1 MPNLVA
7 NGGKVGAER
16 ERRRALA
23 HVLKPGVRREQRGFA
38 TYTKSKLRSGTFWAP
53 DRKCF
58 YKTAMVVSVTL
69 GRLDSKRYSMQGWR
83 GQLGRSAFVKPR
95 YPSVLEVEGG
105 ASCMLRICHGVP

>member
-16 ERRRALA
+16 ARRRALA
-23 HVLKPGVRREQRGFA
+23 HVLKPGVRREQRRFCDLHKKQASFGYLLG
-38 TYTKSKLRSGTFWAP
+38 TGSGML
-53 DRKCF
+53 
-58 YKTAMVVSVTL
+58 YKTAVVVSVTL

>member
-1 MPNLVA
+1 MCWS
-7 NGGKVGAER
+7 KVCGENR
-16 ERRRALA
+16 E
-23 HVLKPGVRREQRGFA
+23 VLRPTQKQASFG
-38 TYTKSKLRSGTFWAP
+38 YLLGTGSEML
-53 DRKCF
+53 
-58 YKTAMVVSVTL
+58 YKTAVVVSVTL